1 LQPIKECE
9 LKASPPIVRAI
20 YWHPL
25 HCPLHKQGEPSSSAW
40 LDLVL
45 FTTPLLQLAEA
56 GFLFAMNTENLSR
69 AFERIGARLLVT
81 DRLAASSLISSASTN
96 KPLFTLNVANDRLG
110 ETFVLRVPCGSCVG
124 FGVIEVR
131 SRERYLLLQAWEMK
145 DDLAIASDRLLCGY
159 ENQHWFVAAA

>member
-1 LQPIKECE
+1 
-9 LKASPPIVRAI
+9 
-20 YWHPL
+20 
-25 HCPLHKQGEPSSSAW
+25 
-40 LDLVL
+40 L

-56 GFLFAMNTENLSR
+56 GFLFVMNTENLSR

-110 ETFVLRVPCGSCVG
+110 ETFVLRVPCGSCVD

-131 SRERYLLLQAWEMK
+131 PRERYLLLQAWEMK

-159 ENQHWFVAAA
+159 ENQRWFVAAA